1 MNNSTI
7 HSVLHIFF
15 HNIQRIL
22 CCIPTMDHKWELLFT
37 GDVHLLAEYFL
48 LKKVLF
54 PLLMPVIVQAD
65 LADQIDF
72 AEPGDDLFDSPCF
85 RLPGMNPCERGLQ
98 SLAGGTVRVDIDYA
112 AFHNADRSEKT
123 KL

>member
-1 MNNSTI
+1 MGSQFAYDRFEG
-7 HSVLHIFF
+7 LHAVQHDRFAEPF
-15 HNIQRIL
+15 G
-22 CCIPTMDHKWELLFT
+22 PVELF
-37 GDVHLLAEYFL
+37 AENPEL
-48 LKKVLF
+48 GL
-54 PLLMPVIVQAD
+54 PADRAGIVQAD
-65 LADQIDF
+65 LAYQIDF

-98 SLAGGTVRVDIDYA
+98 GLAGGTVRVDIDYA